1 MLFRSVVLA
10 LVHRYAVLG
19 PDHPSETLSSYL
31 RLIYGARQLEQWC
44 EQSVLIVGGISAVE
58 RFSAWI
64 DAKPGRF
71 RLVLAAH
78 SMIVAAI
85 LLTTFHG

>member
-1 MLFRSVVLA
+1 MA
-10 LVHRYAVLG
+10 PKYLG
-19 PDHPSETLSSYL
+19 
-31 RLIYGARQLEQWC
+31 LIYGARPSEYTH
-44 EQSVLIVGGISAVE
+44 SVLIVGEGGVAAMK

-71 RLVLAAH
+71 RLVLTAH

>member
-1 MLFRSVVLA
+1 MASQTVQSQTAIGRQ
-10 LVHRYAVLG
+10 R
-19 PDHPSETLSSYL
+19 PDRPLDQSRARTVF
-31 RLIYGARQLEQWC
+31 YGARPSEYTH
-44 EQSVLIVGGISAVE
+44 SVLIVGEGVAAMK

-71 RLVLAAH
+71 RLVLTAH
-78 SMIVAAI
+78 SIIVAAI